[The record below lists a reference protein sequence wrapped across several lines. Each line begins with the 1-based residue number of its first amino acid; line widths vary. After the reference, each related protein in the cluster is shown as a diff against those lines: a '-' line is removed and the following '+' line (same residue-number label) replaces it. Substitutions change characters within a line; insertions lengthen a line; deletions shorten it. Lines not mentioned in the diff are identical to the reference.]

1 MARDDTCSPW
11 AMSRTR
17 SLVKSQARSLLSMA
31 KLKRARSRVFSASW
45 SLPDISDSERGF
57 LPDKLTLVPRLMAV
71 W

>member
-1 MARDDTCSPW
+1 
-11 AMSRTR
+11 
-17 SLVKSQARSLLSMA
+17 MA